1 MELRF
6 ETRFF
11 TLWPFKTGAFLTGTV
26 LAIVRRSE
34 TATTRINLEPHK
46 NDENIGGL
54 NEDE

>member
-46 NDENIGGL
+46 NDENIGRL
-54 NEDE
+54 NEDG